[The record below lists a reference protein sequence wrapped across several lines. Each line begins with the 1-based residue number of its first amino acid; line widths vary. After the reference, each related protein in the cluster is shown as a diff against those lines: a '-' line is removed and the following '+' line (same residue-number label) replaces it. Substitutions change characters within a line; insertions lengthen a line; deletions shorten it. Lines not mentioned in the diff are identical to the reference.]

1 MKIVISGYYG
11 FGNAGDEAILE
22 AMVRDLRALA
32 PGARLVVLSADP
44 AATAARCGVEAVPRM
59 HLPSVLGALRGADLF
74 ISGGGSLLQ
83 DATSWRSVP
92 YYAGL
97 MRLARWMGVPV
108 FVYAQGIGPLRRS
121 WLRRLAARA
130 LNGAAEVTVRDR
142 LSYEMLLELGVD
154 PAAVTITA
162 DPVFALA
169 PGVPEPVATAAAS
182 PDPAAA
188 GAAASGGAPA
198 GPAASGGPAVSAG
211 RRGDALGPQGGR
223 LIGLCL
229 RPVPGPDGD
238 AATNRVLDAL
248 AAALRLRLD
257 EWDAYVVPLPLHPAA
272 DGPVLEGLRRKL
284 AARGAASRVVEPEDL
299 FRAAD
304 GPPVGE
310 SRASGRVGAPTAGA
324 VEWIH
329 RFSRLDLCITMR
341 LHGLILAACAG
352 TPFVALSDDP
362 KVAAHVDEL
371 GLPRESCLIGAE
383 AAAAHTL
390 GSALERAWRNRTNQV
405 KRLHDAVPE
414 LAARARLTAVRALGR
429 AGFPGRNGLAL
440 SN

>member
-1 MKIVISGYYG
+1 VVRHGGPDGQPSASGVRVGTGGPGGPGGVAGGAAPHEGVPAGLSGPADGSGLFCRRAARRGLALRRGGHRGCHFRDQHVRPRPCGPGRQRRSLGLWAAVGRRRGRRGTGCVVGVGAMARVAGRSRRRSGKKRDFPAAGGRDEDAFPVKIVISGYYG

-44 AATAARCGVEAVPRM
+44 AATAARCGVEAVPRT

-108 FVYAQGIGPLRRS
+108 FVYAQGIGPLRRP
-121 WLRRLAARA
+121 WLRRLAARV

-142 LSYEMLLELGVD
+142 LSYEMLLELGVN

-169 PGVPEPVATAAAS
+169 PGAPEPVATAAAS
-182 PDPAAA
+182 PDPAA
-188 GAAASGGAPA
+188 GGAPA

-272 DGPVLEGLRRKL
+272 DGP
-284 AARGAASRVVEPEDL
+284 
-299 FRAAD
+299 
-304 GPPVGE
+304 
-310 SRASGRVGAPTAGA
+310 
-324 VEWIH
+324 
-329 RFSRLDLCITMR
+329 
-341 LHGLILAACAG
+341 
-352 TPFVALSDDP
+352 
-362 KVAAHVDEL
+362 
-371 GLPRESCLIGAE
+371 
-383 AAAAHTL
+383 
-390 GSALERAWRNRTNQV
+390 
-405 KRLHDAVPE
+405 
-414 LAARARLTAVRALGR
+414 
-429 AGFPGRNGLAL
+429 
-440 SN
+440 